1 MDKENISP
9 NVSYNINQTSENG
22 STKLPKLPN
31 PDELDQFQWNDV
43 NKLFNFENSDYIAQL
58 DQQLTQTRSQRVRAA
73 LYPESN
79 EAINSINAIPST
91 QFDPNKPT
99 AVQSLA
105 ECSQVE
111 RIGQFFSTY
120 NMV

>member
-1 MDKENISP
+1 MDKENVSP
-9 NVSYNINQTSENG
+9 NVSYNLNQTSENG
-22 STKLPKLPN
+22 SIKLPN
-31 PDELDQFQWNDV
+31 TEELDQFQWNDV

-73 LYPESN
+73 LYPEST
-79 EAINSINAIPST
+79 ESINNVPST

-105 ECSQVE
+105 ECSQV
-111 RIGQFFSTY
+111 R
-120 NMV
+120 

>member
-1 MDKENISP
+1 MDKENFSP
-9 NVSYNINQTSENG
+9 NVSYNTSNQTTDNAA
-22 STKLPKLPN
+22 TKLVN
-31 PDELDQFQWNDV
+31 TEDLDQFQWNDV
-43 NKLFNFENSDYIAQL
+43 NKLFNFENTDYIAQL

-79 EAINSINAIPST
+79 ENFNNANVPST

-105 ECSQVE
+105 ECSQV
-111 RIGQFFSTY
+111 SLAK
-120 NMV
+120 N

>member
-1 MDKENISP
+1 MDKENVSP
-9 NVSYNINQTSENG
+9 NVSYNLNQASENG
-22 STKLPKLPN
+22 STKLPN

-79 EAINSINAIPST
+79 EAINSTNAIPST

-105 ECSQVE
+105 ECSQVIWLINLE
-111 RIGQFFSTY
+111 NQT
-120 NMV
+120 N